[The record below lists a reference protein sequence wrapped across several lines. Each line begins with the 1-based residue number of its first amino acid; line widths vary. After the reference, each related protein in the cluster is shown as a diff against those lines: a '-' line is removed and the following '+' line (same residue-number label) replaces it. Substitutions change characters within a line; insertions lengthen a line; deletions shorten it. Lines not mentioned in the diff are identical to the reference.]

1 MIKTHEERIKM
12 KQQKNTQPNKN
23 KARQLYWLLFIP
35 VIGFYRWALE
45 IGNDTLTE
53 ESFNLW
59 YIPFAII
66 GLAIGIIRLIRDKE
80 IVWNWKEYLCGALYA
95 FIHSV
100 IVMLIATTI
109 FGVISILNFYI
120 PTNHPN
126 YEETATVINK
136 SFHGN
141 RTRSYSR
148 YNITFRFENE
158 KIDNEVIGVDKALF
172 NQIEPGDTYI
182 FTLQN
187 GFFNF
192 PVIKDKT
199 KQ

>member
-1 MIKTHEERIKM
+1 MIKTQEERIKM
-12 KQQKNTQPNKN
+12 KQQKNTPHNKN
-23 KARQLYWLLFIP
+23 KARQLYWLLSIP
-35 VIGFYRWALE
+35 VIGFCRWELE
-45 IGNDTLTE
+45 IGNETLTE
-53 ESFNLW
+53 ERFNLW

-66 GLAIGIIRLIRDKE
+66 GLAIGIIRLTRDKE
-80 IVWNWKEYLCGALYA
+80 IVWNWKEYLGGALYA

-100 IVMLIATTI
+100 IAMLIATAI
-109 FGVISILNFYI
+109 FGVILILNFYI
-120 PTNHPN
+120 PNNHPH
-126 YEETATVINK
+126 YEETAMVINK
-136 SFHGN
+136 SFNGR
-141 RTRSYSR
+141 RTRGYSR

-158 KIDNEVIGVDKALF
+158 KIDNEFIGVDKAHF

>member
-1 MIKTHEERIKM
+1 M

-23 KARQLYWLLFIP
+23 KARRLYWLLSIL
-35 VIGFYRWALE
+35 VIGFCLWDLD

-66 GLAIGIIRLIRDKE
+66 GFAIGIIRLIRDKE
-80 IVWNWKEYLCGALYA
+80 IVWNWKEYLGGAFYA
-95 FIHSV
+95 CIHSV
-100 IVMLIATTI
+100 IAMLIATAI
-109 FGVISILNFYI
+109 FGVILILNFYI
-120 PTNHPN
+120 PTNHPH

-136 SFHGN
+136 SFNGR
-141 RTRSYSR
+141 RTRGYSR
-148 YNITFRFENE
+148 YNITLRFENE
-158 KIDNEVIGVDKALF
+158 KIDNEVIGVDKTLY

-192 PVIKDKT
+192 PIIKDKT

>member
-1 MIKTHEERIKM
+1 MSKM

-35 VIGFYRWALE
+35 VIGFCCWVLE

-59 YIPFAII
+59 YIPFAIL
-66 GLAIGIIRLIRDKE
+66 G
-80 IVWNWKEYLCGALYA
+80 GALYA

-100 IVMLIATTI
+100 IAMLIATAI
-109 FGVISILNFYI
+109 FGVILILNFYI

-136 SFHGN
+136 SFNGR
-141 RTRSYSR
+141 RTRGYSR
-148 YNITFRFENE
+148 YN
-158 KIDNEVIGVDKALF
+158 
-172 NQIEPGDTYI
+172 
-182 FTLQN
+182 
-187 GFFNF
+187 
-192 PVIKDKT
+192 
-199 KQ
+199 

>member
-1 MIKTHEERIKM
+1 M

-23 KARQLYWLLFIP
+23 KARRLYWLLSIL
-35 VIGFYRWALE
+35 VIGFCLWDLE

-66 GLAIGIIRLIRDKE
+66 GFAIGIVRLIRDKE
-80 IVWNWKEYLCGALYA
+80 IVWNWKEYLGGAFYA

-100 IVMLIATTI
+100 IAMLIATAI
-109 FGVISILNFYI
+109 FGVILILNFYI
-120 PTNHPN
+120 PTNHPS
-126 YEETATVINK
+126 YEVTATVINK
-136 SFHGN
+136 TLN
-141 RTRSYSR
+141 SR
-148 YNITFRFENE
+148 PFLHYDITLRFENE
-158 KIDNEVIGVDKALF
+158 KIDNEIIGVDKAYF

-187 GFFNF
+187 GFFNL
-192 PVIKDKT
+192 PIIKDKT

>member
-1 MIKTHEERIKM
+1 MSKM

-35 VIGFYRWALE
+35 VIGFYRWVLE

-80 IVWNWKEYLCGALYA
+80 IVWNWKEYLGGALYA

-100 IVMLIATTI
+100 IVMLIATTF

-120 PTNHPN
+120 PTNHPH

-136 SFHGN
+136 SFHGK

-148 YNITFRFENE
+148 YNITLRFENE

-172 NQIEPGDTYI
+172 NQIEPGDTCI

-192 PVIKDKT
+192 PVIKDKSFD
-199 KQ
+199 

>member
-35 VIGFYRWALE
+35 VIGFYRWVLE

-80 IVWNWKEYLCGALYA
+80 IVWNWKEYLGGALYA

-100 IVMLIATTI
+100 IVMLIAATI
-109 FGVISILNFYI
+109 FGVILILNFYI

-126 YEETATVINK
+126 YEETAMVINK
-136 SFHGN
+136 SYTYN
-141 RTRSYSR
+141 IRSYGHHH
-148 YNITFRFENE
+148 ITFQFENE
-158 KIDNEVIGVDKALF
+158 EINDKVIRIDKALF
-172 NQIEPGDTYI
+172 NQIKLGDTCTI
-182 FTLQN
+182 TLQN
-187 GFFNF
+187 GFFNI
-192 PVIKDKT
+192 PIIKDKSFD
-199 KQ
+199 

>member
-1 MIKTHEERIKM
+1 M

-23 KARQLYWLLFIP
+23 KARRLYWLLSIL
-35 VIGFYRWALE
+35 VIGFCLWELE

-66 GLAIGIIRLIRDKE
+66 GFAIGIIRLIRDKE
-80 IVWNWKEYLCGALYA
+80 IVWNWKEYLGGAFHA
-95 FIHSV
+95 CIHSV
-100 IVMLIATTI
+100 IAMLIATAI
-109 FGVISILNFYI
+109 FGVILILNFYI
-120 PTNHPN
+120 PTNHPH

-136 SFHGN
+136 SFNGR
-141 RTRSYSR
+141 RTRGYSR
-148 YNITFRFENE
+148 YNITLRFENE
-158 KIDNEVIGVDKALF
+158 KIDNEVIGVDKTLY

-192 PVIKDKT
+192 PIIKDKT

>member
-1 MIKTHEERIKM
+1 M

-35 VIGFYRWALE
+35 VIGFCCWVLE

-80 IVWNWKEYLCGALYA
+80 IVWNWKEYLGGALYA

-100 IVMLIATTI
+100 IAMLIATAI
-109 FGVISILNFYI
+109 FGVILILNFYI

-136 SFHGN
+136 SFNGR
-141 RTRSYSR
+141 RTRGYSR
-148 YNITFRFENE
+148 YNITLRFENE

-172 NQIEPGDTYI
+172 NQIEPGDTCI

-192 PVIKDKT
+192 PVIKDKSFD
-199 KQ
+199 

>member
-1 MIKTHEERIKM
+1 M
-12 KQQKNTQPNKN
+12 
-23 KARQLYWLLFIP
+23 F
-35 VIGFYRWALE
+35 E

-66 GLAIGIIRLIRDKE
+66 GLAIGIIRLIRDKA
-80 IVWNWKEYLCGALYA
+80 IVWNWKEYLGGAFYA
-95 FIHSV
+95 FIHMV

-126 YEETATVINK
+126 YEETAMVINK
-136 SFHGN
+136 SFHGK

-148 YNITFRFENE
+148 YNITLRFENE

-172 NQIEPGDTYI
+172 NQIGLGDTCT

-192 PVIKDKT
+192 PVIKDKSFD
-199 KQ
+199 